1 MPRSGKTGQTGFA
14 TSPLVAWRGEI
25 SLECVALRVEERAN
39 RHLAFHIDE
48 TTDDELTLDVLL
60 RVGLPCEN
68 NLAIA
73 FLLVESKR
81 MINRIRFLAV
91 LPDADEERN
100 VIY

>member
-1 MPRSGKTGQTGFA
+1 M
-14 TSPLVAWRGEI
+14 
-25 SLECVALRVEERAN
+25 EERAN

-48 TTDDELTLDVLL
+48 TTDDEFTLDVLL
-60 RVGLPCEN
+60 RVGFPCEN
-68 NLAIA
+68 HLAITT
-73 FLLVESKR
+73 LLVESKR